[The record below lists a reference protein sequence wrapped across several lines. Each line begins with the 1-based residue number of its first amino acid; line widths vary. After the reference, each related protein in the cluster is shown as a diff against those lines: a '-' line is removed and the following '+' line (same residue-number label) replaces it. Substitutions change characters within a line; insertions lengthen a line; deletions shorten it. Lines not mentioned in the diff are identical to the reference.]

1 MWQVTAFCSTHYV
14 RTKEQKLKIF
24 EISGMSCASCVSRV
38 ESAVN
43 AVDGVTLC
51 QVNLLTN
58 SMVVEGDAGDESII
72 KAVMDAGY
80 GASIKKES
88 QGNEENKEN
97 KEAKKLLR
105 ILLVSL
111 LFLLPLMYL
120 SMGYVMWSFPVPS
133 FLQGNFVAIGVIEG
147 VLALII
153 MVINKRFFINGT
165 KGLIKRIPNMGT
177 LVSLGSLTS
186 YIYSLVMLILMAKN
200 GDSTILHGLYFESA
214 GMVLVLITF
223 GKMLE
228 AISKGKTTSAL
239 KDLAKLKPKE
249 ATVIKNGVE
258 KIVPIDQI
266 QVGDI
271 FLVKAGEC
279 VAQDGVIIEGFGTLD
294 ESSLTGESIPVDKG
308 EGSVVYQSTINK
320 SGFVKVRATHVGKDT
335 GLSKIIKAVADAS
348 GTKAPIA
355 KLADRVSGIF
365 VPLVIGIAILT
376 TLVWLLIDKNV
387 GNALTHGISVLVIS
401 CPCALGLAT
410 PVAIMVG
417 NGVGAKRG
425 ILFKNAEALEN
436 TGKVEICVFDKTG
449 TLTKGKP
456 VVTDAFEYG
465 VDKTQLLKIAYSLE
479 SKSEHPLALAIC
491 NYAREMGLTPQ
502 EVSDYKTLS
511 GSGISGII
519 EGKKVVAGSYLSMG
533 SPEEYKS
540 IFDNLANQGKT
551 PIFIKSDEQIIGVIG
566 IADEIKEESREAI
579 SKLKEM
585 GIYTV
590 MLTGDNTQTANAVAS
605 QLGIDRVIAGVLP
618 EGKGKAIS
626 ALQQYG
632 RVMMIGDGVNDSVAL
647 ATSDIGVAIGA
658 GTDIAIDT
666 ASVVLTKSSPLDV
679 VSAIKLSRATYNNIC
694 QNLFWAFLYNC
705 IAITI
710 AVGAFSPLGLTL
722 SPMIGAFAMSLS
734 SVCVVTNALRLN
746 LFKDTYKYKRK
757 QREKISQIYSLEE
770 IYKSEEKQ
778 MKTIKLQVEGMMCPH
793 CEKSV
798 KNALEALDCVISAEP
813 SHKENQVILEVK
825 EDYNLQLIIDTI
837 VEMDYTVKPE

>member
-1 MWQVTAFCSTHYV
+1 MRIYTIT
-14 RTKEQKLKIF
+14 
-24 EISGMSCASCVSRV
+24 GMTCASCVSRV
-38 ESAVN
+38 ESAVKS
-43 AVDGVTLC
+43 VEGVSLC
-51 QVNLLTN
+51 QVNLLTS
-58 SMVVEGDAGDESII
+58 SMVVEGNAKDEAII
-72 KAVMDAGY
+72 KAVLDVGY
-80 GASIKKES
+80 GAFPKKEN
-88 QGNEENKEN
+88 QGKNEN
-97 KEAKKLLR
+97 KEARKLLK

-133 FLQGNFVAIGVIEG
+133 FLQGNFVAIGIIEG

-165 KGLIKRIPNMGT
+165 KGLIKHIPNMGT

-186 YIYSLVMLILMAKN
+186 FIYSLVMLIIMAKN
-200 GDSTILHGLYFESA
+200 NDSEMLSTLYFESA

-228 AISKGKTTSAL
+228 SISKGKTTSAL
-239 KDLAKLKPKE
+239 KDLAKLKPE
-249 ATVIKNGVE
+249 VATVIKDGKE
-258 KIVPIDQI
+258 ISLPIDQI

-279 VAQDGVIIEGFGTLD
+279 VAQDGVIVEGFGSFD

-308 EGSVVYQSTINK
+308 EGKEVYQSTINK
-320 SGFVKVRATHVGKDT
+320 SGFVRVRATQVGNDT
-335 GLSKIIKAVADAS
+335 GLSKIIKAVTDAS

-355 KLADRVSGIF
+355 KIADRVSGIF
-365 VPLVIGIAILT
+365 VPLVIGIAIIT
-376 TLVWLLIDKNV
+376 TIAWLLIEKDV
-387 GNALTHGISVLVIS
+387 GTALTHGISVLVIS

-449 TLTKGKP
+449 TLTKGQP
-456 VVTDAFEYG
+456 VVTDIIAFNCE
-465 VDKTQLLKIAYSLE
+465 KEELLKIAYSLE
-479 SKSEHPLALAIC
+479 DKSEHPLALAIC
-491 NYAREMGLTPQ
+491 KHAKNMKLTPYM
-502 EVSDYKTLS
+502 VKDFKTLS
-511 GSGISGII
+511 GSGVSGTI
-519 EGKKVVAGSYLSMG
+519 EEREIVAGSYASMG
-533 SPEEYKS
+533 EPKEHRSTFES
-540 IFDNLANQGKT
+540 LANQGKT
-551 PIFIKSDEQIIGVIG
+551 PIFVKEKDQIIGAIG
-566 IADEIKEESREAI
+566 VADEIKEESQESI
-579 SKLKEM
+579 SRLKEM

-590 MLTGDNTQTANAVAS
+590 MLTGDNSKTANAVATK
-605 QLGIDRVIAGVLP
+605 LGVDRVIAGVLP

-626 ALQQYG
+626 ALQKYG

-647 ATSDIGVAIGA
+647 ANSDIGVAIGA

-679 VSAIKLSRATYNNIC
+679 VGAIKLSRATYNNIC

-705 IAITI
+705 IAISVAI
-710 AVGAFSPLGLTL
+710 GVFSPLGLTL

-746 LFKDTYKYKRK
+746 LFKDSYKYKRK
-757 QREKISQIYSLEE
+757 QKEKLSQLYSLEE
-770 IYKSEEKQ
+770 IYKSEEKK
-778 MKTIKLQVEGMMCPH
+778 MKEIILHVEGMMCPH
-793 CEKSV
+793 CEKHV
-798 KNALEALDCVISAEP
+798 KEALEGLSGVIEAIP
-813 SHKENQVILEVK
+813 SHKESQVIVK
-825 EDYNLQLIIDTI
+825 TDGGEDLNAI
-837 VEMDYTVKPE
+837 VEAITKQGYVCKM